1 MKKVSDV
8 MTAKVVT
15 IRNSAT
21 VAEAA
26 KAMREKAVHALI
38 VEQSHKLDAYGI
50 VSVKD
55 IVSKVI
61 AFGRDPKDMR
71 VSEIMTKPCTVL
83 NPDLGVEYA
92 AQLLSQAN
100 LHSAPVIQ
108 GGLLGI
114 VSMTDILERS
124 SAIDQ
129 PQNIAML
136 NKVRQLSDTA
146 RQVCKESGSDSS
158 ACTQA
163 WAAADDLRVEL
174 ARQRSEAISQIPFER
189 FHEDHPELFLNQPE
203 GTQKLESLGAQV

>member
-1 MKKVSDV
+1 MKKVADI
-8 MTAKVVT
+8 MTTEVIT

-26 KAMREKAVHALI
+26 KVMKEKAVHALI
-38 VEQSHKLDAYGI
+38 VEQSHELDAYGV

-55 IVSKVI
+55 IVGQVI
-61 AFGRDPKDMR
+61 AFGRDPKEMR

-129 PQNIAML
+129 PQNIDML
-136 NKVRQLSDTA
+136 SKVRQLSETA
-146 RQVCKESGSDSS
+146 RQVCQESGSNSS
-158 ACTQA
+158 ACAEA

-174 ARQRSEAISQIPFER
+174 ARQRSEVISKTPFER
-189 FHEDHPELFLNQPE
+189 FQEDHPELFLNRPE
-203 GTQKLESLGAQV
+203 GTEKLEPLGAQV

>member
-1 MKKVSDV
+1 MKKVADIMTTDV
-8 MTAKVVT
+8 MT

-26 KAMREKAVHALI
+26 KAMKEKGIHALI
-38 VEQSHKLDAYGI
+38 VEQSHELDAYGI
-50 VSVKD
+50 VSIKD
-55 IVSKVI
+55 VVSKVI
-61 AFGRDPKDMR
+61 AFGRDPKEMR
-71 VSEIMTKPCTVL
+71 VYEIMTKPCTVL

-136 NKVRQLSDTA
+136 KQVRQLSNMA
-146 RQVCKESGSDSS
+146 RQICRESGSKSP
-158 ACTQA
+158 ACAKA

-174 ARQRSEAISQIPFER
+174 ARQRSEVLSKTPSER
-189 FHEDHPELFLNQPE
+189 FQEDHSELLFNQPE
-203 GTQKLESLGAQV
+203 GTARFESLGA